1 MNEADAIYVLDTGST
16 DNTVKLLSELGVK
29 VTIQEMINDNGP
41 FYVTDDPNY
50 TKHPKC
56 WYFNSYGRGH
66 GRLNVVGAIM
76 KSCNYYFYDLGY
88 RLSSRA
94 GGYNEDAGLIKAVIC
109 RIKTPLL
116 QNINRVIICRN

>member
-1 MNEADAIYVLDTGST
+1 MITAVAGLETG
-16 DNTVKLLSELGVK
+16 K

-66 GRLNVVGAIM
+66 GRLNVATWVAFWHNVFQM
-76 KSCNYYFYDLGY
+76 FD
-88 RLSSRA
+88 
-94 GGYNEDAGLIKAVIC
+94 E
-109 RIKTPLL
+109 
-116 QNINRVIICRN
+116 